1 MAFNLPV
8 SSRSARARTKI
19 RLRNRC
25 RFGHEK
31 RRSLI
36 PRIRPKYS
44 KAAMDVRPHLK
55 RYTKEHL
62 KPLDQGVTYDYQNVF
77 LQPQIHQQAPGQE
90 DPRLRWLIGMG
101 FGVVKGAIENG
112 ATVIISSS
120 SPANLVNAI
129 DWLKTACSIKE
140 GQITTATLDASNLD
154 GSKQTFKP
162 C

>member
-1 MAFNLPV
+1 
-8 SSRSARARTKI
+8 
-19 RLRNRC
+19 
-25 RFGHEK
+25 
-31 RRSLI
+31 
-36 PRIRPKYS
+36 
-44 KAAMDVRPHLK
+44 
-55 RYTKEHL
+55 
-62 KPLDQGVTYDYQNVF
+62 
-77 LQPQIHQQAPGQE
+77 
-90 DPRLRWLIGMG
+90 MG